1 MAMNPFNMLATIR
14 DLQRRNEALERYAED
29 MRIINNRL
37 RKELMEISL
46 SRLNTALSPSPAPAP
61 YTTPDITPDEDT
73 AL

>member
-1 MAMNPFNMLATIR
+1 MNPFNLLVTIR
-14 DLQRRNEALERYAED
+14 ALQKRNEALERFAED

-46 SRLNTALSPSPAPAP
+46 SRLNVALNPSPYTTP

-73 AL
+73 TL

>member
-1 MAMNPFNMLATIR
+1 MANPLNLLGTIR

-61 YTTPDITPDEDT
+61 YTTPDITPNEDT
-73 AL
+73 PL

>member
-1 MAMNPFNMLATIR
+1 MTINPFNLLATIR
-14 DLQRRNEALERYAED
+14 ALQKRNEALERFAED

-46 SRLNTALSPSPAPAP
+46 SRLNAALTPSPAP
-61 YTTPDITPDEDT
+61 YTPPDITPDEDT

>member
-1 MAMNPFNMLATIR
+1 MATNPFNMLATIR
-14 DLQRRNEALERYAED
+14 ALQKRNEALERFAED

-46 SRLNTALSPSPAPAP
+46 SRLNTALSPSPAP